1 MENNTERVV
10 KVPKILLPKKG
21 IDMEKWATIACDQFT
36 STPEYWER
44 LVAFVGDSPSTLKL
58 TCPEIYLSR
67 DVSGEVKNVQA
78 ETRKYLDE
86 GIFDER
92 EGFVLVERQVG
103 NDYRIGLMAAIDL
116 DAYDWHRVRTPIR
129 ATEDTLMERLPV
141 RIAIRKGAEIEAP
154 HAIILMDDR
163 EKDIIEPLYA
173 ARDGFEKLY
182 DFELNM
188 GGGHIRGWLVPRQ
201 REQEILDKI
210 AALNTPELQ
219 IEKYGS
225 DAGIMLAVGDG
236 NHSVATAKV
245 CYEELKQS
253 LTGEQQ
259 KTCPARY
266 MLVELVNLHGGGMEF
281 SPIHR
286 YFKVRDDEFVAK
298 LKASLYGDG
307 RLKIMYKG
315 GEEYIKCP
323 ENAGTAITEIQRLVE
338 AYIKET
344 GAEIDYV
351 HDVIHLKECVDKS
364 DGMGIVMPA
373 FSRSDLFGYVV
384 NVGNLPKKAFS
395 IGEAE
400 HKRYYLECRKI
411 K

>member
-67 DVSGEVKNVQA
+67 DVSGEVKKVQA
-78 ETRKYLDE
+78 EMRKYLDE

-373 FSRSDLFGYVV
+373 FLRSDLFGYVV

-400 HKRYYLECRKI
+400 QKRYYLECRKI

>member
-67 DVSGEVKNVQA
+67 DVSGEVKKVQA
-78 ETRKYLDE
+78 EMRKYLDE

-259 KTCPARY
+259 KACPARY

>member
-219 IEKYGS
+219 VEKYGS

>member
-67 DVSGEVKNVQA
+67 DVSGEVKKVQA
-78 ETRKYLDE
+78 EMRKYLDE

-141 RIAIRKGAEIEAP
+141 RISIRKGAEIEAP

-173 ARDGFEKLY
+173 ARDEFEKLY

>member
-67 DVSGEVKNVQA
+67 DVSGEVKKVQA
-78 ETRKYLDE
+78 EMRKYLDE

-103 NDYRIGLMAAIDL
+103 KDYRIGLMAAIDL

-307 RLKIMYKG
+307 RLKIIYKG

-323 ENAGTAITEIQRLVE
+323 ENAGTAITEIQSLVE

>member
-67 DVSGEVKNVQA
+67 DVSGEVKKVQA
-78 ETRKYLDE
+78 EMRKYLDE

-141 RIAIRKGAEIEAP
+141 RISIRKGAEIEAP

-400 HKRYYLECRKI
+400 QKRYYLECRKI

>member
-67 DVSGEVKNVQA
+67 DVSGEVKKVQA
-78 ETRKYLDE
+78 EMRKYLDE

-307 RLKIMYKG
+307 RLKIIYKG

>member
-67 DVSGEVKNVQA
+67 DVSGEVKKVQA
-78 ETRKYLDE
+78 EMRKYLDE

-219 IEKYGS
+219 VEKYGS

>member
-67 DVSGEVKNVQA
+67 DVSGEVKKVQA
-78 ETRKYLDE
+78 EMRKYLDE

-141 RIAIRKGAEIEAP
+141 RISIRKGAEIEAP

-259 KTCPARY
+259 KTCPERY

>member
-67 DVSGEVKNVQA
+67 DVSGEVKKVQA
-78 ETRKYLDE
+78 EMRKYLDE

-103 NDYRIGLMAAIDL
+103 KDYRIGLMAAIDL

-141 RIAIRKGAEIEAP
+141 RISIRKGAEIEAP

-188 GGGHIRGWLVPRQ
+188 GGGHIRGWLVPRL

-259 KTCPARY
+259 KTCPERY

>member
-1 MENNTERVV
+1 MENKTERVV

-67 DVSGEVKNVQA
+67 DVSGEVKKVQA
-78 ETRKYLDE
+78 EMRKYLDE

-141 RIAIRKGAEIEAP
+141 RISIRKGAEIEAP

>member
-1 MENNTERVV
+1 MENKTERVV

-67 DVSGEVKNVQA
+67 DVSGEVKKVQA
-78 ETRKYLDE
+78 EMRKYLDE

-141 RIAIRKGAEIEAP
+141 RISIRKGAEIEAP

-323 ENAGTAITEIQRLVE
+323 ENAGTAITEIQSLVE

>member
-67 DVSGEVKNVQA
+67 DVSGEVKKVQA
-78 ETRKYLDE
+78 EMRKYLDK

-188 GGGHIRGWLVPRQ
+188 GGGHIRGWLVPRL

-259 KTCPARY
+259 KTCPERY

-323 ENAGTAITEIQRLVE
+323 ENAGTAITEIQSLVE

>member
-67 DVSGEVKNVQA
+67 DVSGEVKKVQA
-78 ETRKYLDE
+78 EMRKYLDK

>member
-67 DVSGEVKNVQA
+67 DVSGEVKKVQI
-78 ETRKYLDE
+78 EMRKYLDE

-323 ENAGTAITEIQRLVE
+323 ENAGTAITEIQSLVE

>member
-67 DVSGEVKNVQA
+67 DVSGEVKKVQA
-78 ETRKYLDE
+78 EMRKYLDE

-141 RIAIRKGAEIEAP
+141 RISIRKGAEIEAP

-286 YFKVRDDEFVAK
+286 YFKVRDDEFIAK

-400 HKRYYLECRKI
+400 QKRYYLECRKI

>member
-10 KVPKILLPKKG
+10 KVPKILLPKKS

-67 DVSGEVKNVQA
+67 DVSGEVKKVQA
-78 ETRKYLDE
+78 EMRKYLDE

-141 RIAIRKGAEIEAP
+141 RISIRKGAEIEAP

>member
-67 DVSGEVKNVQA
+67 DVSGEVKKVQA
-78 ETRKYLDE
+78 EMRKYLDE

-173 ARDGFEKLY
+173 AREGFEKLY

-259 KTCPARY
+259 KTCPERY

>member
-67 DVSGEVKNVQA
+67 DVSGEVKKVQA
-78 ETRKYLDE
+78 EMRKYLDE

-201 REQEILDKI
+201 REREILDKI

-259 KTCPARY
+259 KTCPERY

>member
-67 DVSGEVKNVQA
+67 DVSGEVKKVQA
-78 ETRKYLDE
+78 EMRKYLDE

-323 ENAGTAITEIQRLVE
+323 ENAGTAITEIQSLVE

-400 HKRYYLECRKI
+400 QKRYYLECRKI

>member
-1 MENNTERVV
+1 MENKTERVV

-67 DVSGEVKNVQA
+67 DVSGEVKKVQA
-78 ETRKYLDE
+78 EMRKYLDK

-141 RIAIRKGAEIEAP
+141 RISIRKGAEIEAP

>member
-67 DVSGEVKNVQA
+67 DVSGEVKKVQA
-78 ETRKYLDE
+78 EMRKYLDE

-141 RIAIRKGAEIEAP
+141 RIAIRKGGEIEAP

-400 HKRYYLECRKI
+400 QKRYYLECRKI

>member
-67 DVSGEVKNVQA
+67 DVSGEVKKVQA
-78 ETRKYLDE
+78 EMRKYLDE

-141 RIAIRKGAEIEAP
+141 RISIRKGAEIEAP

-188 GGGHIRGWLVPRQ
+188 GGGHIRGWLVPRL

-298 LKASLYGDG
+298 PPLLKF
-307 RLKIMYKG
+307 
-315 GEEYIKCP
+315 
-323 ENAGTAITEIQRLVE
+323 NAWSKPI
-338 AYIKET
+338 
-344 GAEIDYV
+344 
-351 HDVIHLKECVDKS
+351 
-364 DGMGIVMPA
+364 
-373 FSRSDLFGYVV
+373 
-384 NVGNLPKKAFS
+384 
-395 IGEAE
+395 
-400 HKRYYLECRKI
+400 
-411 K
+411 

>member
-67 DVSGEVKNVQA
+67 DVSGEVKKVQA
-78 ETRKYLDE
+78 EMRKYLDE

-182 DFELNM
+182 DFQLNM

-259 KTCPARY
+259 KTCPERY

>member
-67 DVSGEVKNVQA
+67 DVSGEVKKVQA
-78 ETRKYLDE
+78 EMRKYLDE

-103 NDYRIGLMAAIDL
+103 KDYRIGLMAAIDL

-323 ENAGTAITEIQRLVE
+323 ENAGTAITEIQSLVE

>member
-67 DVSGEVKNVQA
+67 DVSGEVKKVQA
-78 ETRKYLDE
+78 EMRKYLDE

-103 NDYRIGLMAAIDL
+103 KDYRIGLMAAIDL

-154 HAIILMDDR
+154 HAIILMDDH

-323 ENAGTAITEIQRLVE
+323 ENAGTAITEIQSLVE

>member
-1 MENNTERVV
+1 MKNKTETVVSVPRV
-10 KVPKILLPKKG
+10 LLPKKG
-21 IDMEKWATIACDQFT
+21 IDMQKWATIACDQFT
-36 STPEYWER
+36 STPAYWEE
-44 LVAFVGDSPSTLKL
+44 LKAFVGDAPSTLKL
-58 TCPEIYLSR
+58 TCPEIYLRR
-67 DVSGEVKNVQA
+67 DVSGEVVKVQA
-78 ETRKYLDE
+78 EMRKYLDE
-86 GIFDER
+86 NVFDEY

-103 NDYRIGLMAAIDL
+103 DDVRVGLMAAIDL
-116 DAYDWHRVRTPIR
+116 DAYDWHRVRVPIR

-141 RIAIRKGAEIEAP
+141 RIAIRKGAEIESP
-154 HAIILMDDR
+154 HAMILMDDC
-163 EKDIIEPLYA
+163 EKQIIEPLYA

-188 GGGHIRGWLVPRQ
+188 GGGHIRGWLVPKEASQ
-201 REQEILDKI
+201 GVIEKI
-210 AALNTPELQ
+210 EALNLPEVQ
-219 IEKYGS
+219 IKKYSS

-245 CYEELKQS
+245 CYDELKKNLS
-253 LTGEQQ
+253 EEERAN
-259 KTCPARY
+259 CPARY
-266 MLVELVNLHGGGMEF
+266 MLAELVNLHGGGMEF

-286 YFKVRDDEFVAK
+286 YFRTRDDDFVAK
-298 LKASLYGDG
+298 LKASLYGEG
-307 RLKIMYKG
+307 RLKIIYKD

-323 ENAGTAITEIQRLVE
+323 ENPGAAITEVQRLVE
-338 AYIKET
+338 AYLSET

-351 HDVIHLKECVDKS
+351 HDLVHLKECVDGS

-400 HKRYYLECRKI
+400 QKRYYLECRKI

>member
-1 MENNTERVV
+1 MENKTERVV

-67 DVSGEVKNVQA
+67 DVSGEVKKVQA
-78 ETRKYLDE
+78 EMRKYLDE

-103 NDYRIGLMAAIDL
+103 KDYRIGLMAAIDL

-219 IEKYGS
+219 VEKYGS

-400 HKRYYLECRKI
+400 QKRYYLECRKI

>member
-67 DVSGEVKNVQA
+67 DVSGEVKKVQA
-78 ETRKYLDE
+78 EMRKYLDE

-129 ATEDTLMERLPV
+129 ATEDTLLERLPV

-259 KTCPARY
+259 KTCPERY

>member
-67 DVSGEVKNVQA
+67 DVSGEVKKVQA
-78 ETRKYLDE
+78 EMRKYLDE

-141 RIAIRKGAEIEAP
+141 RISIRKGAEIEAP

-188 GGGHIRGWLVPRQ
+188 DGGHIRGWLVPRQ

-259 KTCPARY
+259 KTCPERY

-323 ENAGTAITEIQRLVE
+323 ENAGTAITEIQSLVE

>member
-67 DVSGEVKNVQA
+67 DVSGEVKKVQA
-78 ETRKYLDE
+78 EMRKYLDE

-103 NDYRIGLMAAIDL
+103 KDYRIGLMAAIDL

>member
-67 DVSGEVKNVQA
+67 DVSGEVKKVQA
-78 ETRKYLDE
+78 EMRKYLDE

-141 RIAIRKGAEIEAP
+141 RISIRKGAEIEAP

-323 ENAGTAITEIQRLVE
+323 ENAGTAITEIQSLVE

-400 HKRYYLECRKI
+400 QKRYYLECRKI